1 MLGGMFAGHDESGGE
16 TVDRNG
22 RQYKLFYGMSS
33 ATAMKRYA
41 GGIAEY
47 RSVITNTHT
56 HNGLFNNCK
65 FQTIGFFAVITKE
78 YFTTHFF
85 ALSGLLK
92 GRRLRLSTVAKSVI
106 QYLTFWV
113 V

>member
-47 RSVITNTHT
+47 RSVITHTHT

-65 FQTIGFFAVITKE
+65 FQTIVIFCC
-78 YFTTHFF
+78 Y
-85 ALSGLLK
+85 
-92 GRRLRLSTVAKSVI
+92 
-106 QYLTFWV
+106 Y
-113 V
+113 

>member
-56 HNGLFNNCK
+56 QWIVQQLQIPDYC
-65 FQTIGFFAVITKE
+65 
-78 YFTTHFF
+78 YF
-85 ALSGLLK
+85 LLLLLK
-92 GRRLRLSTVAKSVI
+92 NILPHISLHCQG
-106 QYLTFWV
+106 F
-113 V
+113 